1 MATHNLT
8 GPDAME
14 SRIGDTPDI
23 HYPHEGDGMVG
34 ERKEHVTIPQVSQV
48 VIVEDSPPDPAAMA
62 VLLAEGTEVCFPSP
76 SGQLQGR
83 LSPPLSGNG
92 PLRIAQHEA
101 SRDSVR
107 SFVLARAFAHGK
119 LTNLCAVLRNGR
131 HSPDDECIPTAI
143 AHILH
148 IRARIGDL
156 QPDVTGPTD
165 TMHPPR
171 ESARESLQ
179 TLERAASSLY
189 FAAFAG
195 LLKDDPGFRGRCPL
209 PSDPV
214 NTLLSF
220 GYGLL
225 VSWVEFRAER
235 RRPGPVHRLFASV
248 ATRKARTCLR
258 PCWGSSVRPIVDS
271 VVLALLNGE
280 RLSKHDFCEEL
291 GSWLL
296 TERGCRSVL
305 FEFEERLDTEV
316 RHPVFG
322 YRASFRHCIELEAR
336 LVAKWLAGE
345 ILTYEPVRT
354 ALTCA
359 AIDRFGGNLRRLLR
373 SPQHRR
379 AKLSL

>member
-1 MATHNLT
+1 
-8 GPDAME
+8 ME

-34 ERKEHVTIPQVSQV
+34 ERKEDVTIPQVSQV

-62 VLLAEGTEVCFPSP
+62 VLLAEGTEVRFPSP

-92 PLRIAQHEA
+92 PLRIAQHDA
-101 SRDSVR
+101 RHDPVQSIA
-107 SFVLARAFAHGK
+107 LARAFVHGK

-195 LLKDDPGFRGRCPL
+195 LLKDDLGFRGRCPL

-225 VSWVEFRAER
+225 VSWVE
-235 RRPGPVHRLFASV
+235 SV
-248 ATRKARTCLR
+248 LNVVGLDPYIGFLHPSQHAKPALACDLVGIFS
-258 PCWGSSVRPIVDS
+258 PPIVDS

-280 RLSKHDFCEEL
+280 RLSKHDFSEEL

-305 FEFEERLDTEV
+305 FEFEERLDAEV

-345 ILTYEPVRT
+345 ILTYEPFV
-354 ALTCA
+354 
-359 AIDRFGGNLRRLLR
+359 LR
-373 SPQHRR
+373 
-379 AKLSL
+379 